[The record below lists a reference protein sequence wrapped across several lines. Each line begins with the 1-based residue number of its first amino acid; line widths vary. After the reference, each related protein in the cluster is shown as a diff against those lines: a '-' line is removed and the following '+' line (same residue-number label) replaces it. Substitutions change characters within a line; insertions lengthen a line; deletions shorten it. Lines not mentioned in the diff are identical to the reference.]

1 MKAIH
6 ILSTTPSGESYNPAF
21 FEIAAMSLSAILWKK
36 YNGELNLYT
45 DERFYKY
52 AYNNGLIS
60 LWDKVDYSF
69 SQSLPAYIDWTIFW
83 AGAKLFALQRE
94 SCPIVMLDSDLFIW
108 QNLEPV
114 LRNRPLVTLHR
125 EDIIECYPPKDR
137 LLTAEGYVFPDGL
150 DWSILPCNTA
160 FAYFADDEFKN
171 LYTQESIRFMTGNV
185 AKAKDGNARMVFA
198 EQRLLAML
206 AHRESISIETIIDDP
221 FSTENKTF
229 THLWGAKILA
239 QKDPVQ
245 RIRLEDAILQKIK
258 QISEPVFN
266 TLSRIRN
273 NSV

>member
-6 ILSTTPSGESYNPAF
+6 ILSTVPSGERYNPAF
-21 FEIAAMSLSAILWKK
+21 FEIAAMALSAILWKK
-36 YNGELNLYT
+36 HNGELNLYT
-45 DERFYKY
+45 DDRFYEY
-52 AYNNGLIS
+52 ANNNGLIS
-60 LWDKVDYSF
+60 LWDRVDHSF
-69 SQSLPAYIDWTIFW
+69 SQSLPASIDWTIFW
-83 AGAKLFALQRE
+83 AGAKLVALQRE
-94 SCPIVMLDSDLFIW
+94 SCPIVMLDSDLFVW
-108 QNLEPV
+108 QNLDSV

-125 EDIIECYPPKDR
+125 EDIIECYPPKDC

-160 FAYFADDEFKN
+160 FAYFAYDEFKN

-206 AHRESISIETIIDDP
+206 AHREDVEIATLVADP
-221 FSTENKTF
+221 FSTENKIF

-245 RIRLEDAILQKIK
+245 RIRLEDAILQIIK